1 MKSTPGQSN
10 LNERSGAVEKRS
22 SLWFM
27 TWHAP
32 RSAFTLIELL
42 VVIGI
47 IGLLAG
53 LIVGLTSY
61 TARKTKESRVR
72 AELNQIATAIEAY
85 KARFAH
91 YPPDNVV
98 SRNPF
103 LVVNPVTNSLFYE
116 LTGVLVEEDRRG
128 GGTFRSPNRSQKFG
142 AGMTQKY
149 FGLDGIENAGTGAK
163 DIKPF
168 IQLKSTQRAVI
179 NPKSAPEPE
188 LEVLVVS
195 VPWPLTRKGD
205 QPSPVPG
212 LNPWRYVSTQPTNNP
227 ATFDLWAEYVEGG
240 KVKIICNWSK
250 DILEK

>member
-116 LTGVLVEEDRRG
+116 LT
-128 GGTFRSPNRSQKFG
+128 
-142 AGMTQKY
+142 
-149 FGLDGIENAGTGAK
+149 
-163 DIKPF
+163 
-168 IQLKSTQRAVI
+168 
-179 NPKSAPEPE
+179 
-188 LEVLVVS
+188 EVLVVS
-195 VPWPLTRKGD
+195 VPSPLDRGD
-205 QPSPVPG
+205 QPSPVRG